1 MSKDAE
7 MPPTA
12 PTRPLT
18 GKEFLES
25 LRDGREV
32 WIYGD
37 RVKDVTAHPAFRNPA
52 RMLARL
58 YDALHDPAT
67 QPVLTCIT
75 DTGSGGYTH
84 KYFRAPTSAAD
95 LVDARE
101 AIAAWARLT
110 YGWMGRS
117 PDYKAAFL
125 ATLGANADFYAPY
138 QDNARRW
145 YRTAQERVLFMN
157 HALAHPPVDRQRPP
171 DEVADVYVHVERETD
186 AGLIISGAKVVAT
199 GSALT
204 HHNFIAHPSVVP
216 IRKKEFA
223 MIFVAAMDTPGVKL
237 ICRPSYAMTAEVMG
251 SPFDYPLSSRLDEND
266 AILVFDHAL
275 VPWENVFVYEDVEK
289 SNSFFHNSGF
299 FPRAMFQGCTRLAV
313 KLDFIAGLLLK
324 AVDAVGSG
332 EIRHVQA
339 SVGEAIA
346 WRNLFWALSDA
357 MARAPAPWIGSTVLP
372 NPEYAQAYRLFS
384 TIAYP
389 RVKEIIESILA
400 SGLIYLNSHAVDFRT
415 PALRPYLD
423 KFLRGSDGSDA
434 VERIK
439 LMKLLWDA
447 MGTEFGGRH
456 ELYERNYAGAAET
469 IRFVT
474 WQMAQGSGQAER
486 FKGFAERCMAE
497 YDLDGWTV
505 PDLITPDDVNL
516 FLKKRSSQ

>member
-1 MSKDAE
+1 
-7 MPPTA
+7 MPTHLEPTT
-12 PTRPLT
+12 PRRPFT
-18 GKEFLES
+18 GEEFLES
-25 LRDGREV
+25 LRGDREV
-32 WIYGD
+32 WIYGE
-37 RVKDVTAHPAFRNPA
+37 RVKDVTTHPAFRNPA

-67 QPVLTCIT
+67 HDVLTCAT

-84 KYFRAPTSAAD
+84 KYFRAPTGADD
-95 LVDARE
+95 LVGARE
-101 AIAAWARLT
+101 AIATWARLT

-125 ATLGANADFYAPY
+125 ASLGANAEFFAPY

-145 YRTAQERVLFMN
+145 YRFAQERVIFMN
-157 HALAHPPVDRQRPP
+157 HALAHPPVDRHRPP

-186 AGLIISGAKVVAT
+186 AGLIVSGAKVVAT

-204 HHNFIAHPSVVP
+204 HYNFIAHPSVVP
-216 IRKKEFA
+216 IKKKEFA
-223 MIFVAAMDTPGVKL
+223 LIFLTAMDTPGVKL
-237 ICRPSYAMTAEVMG
+237 ICRPSYALAAEVVG

-266 AILVFDHAL
+266 AIIVFDHAL

-289 SNSFFHNSGF
+289 SNAFFPSSGF

-332 EIRHVQA
+332 EMRHVQA

-346 WRNLFWALSDA
+346 WRNLFWGLSDA
-357 MARAPAPWIGSTVLP
+357 MARAPVSWVGDSVLP
-372 NPEYAQAYRLFS
+372 NPEYAQAYRVFS
-384 TIAYP
+384 TVAYP
-389 RVKEIIESILA
+389 RVKELTESILA
-400 SGLIYLNSHAVDFRT
+400 SGLIYLNSHAVDFRA

-423 KFLRGSDGSDA
+423 KYLRGSDGTSA

-447 MGTEFGGRH
+447 VGTEFGGRH

-469 IRFVT
+469 IRMVT
-474 WQMAQGSGQAER
+474 WQMAHTSGHAQR
-486 FKGFAERCMAE
+486 FKGFAEQCMAE

-505 PDLITPDDVNL
+505 PDLITPEDVNL
-516 FLKKRSSQ
+516 FLRKSS